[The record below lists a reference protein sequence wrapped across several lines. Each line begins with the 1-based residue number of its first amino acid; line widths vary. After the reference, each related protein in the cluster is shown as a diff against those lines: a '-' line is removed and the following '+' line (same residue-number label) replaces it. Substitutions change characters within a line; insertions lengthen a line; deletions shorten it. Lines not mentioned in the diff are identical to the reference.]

1 MTADITDVWLFRTRV
16 FSNGSLSRY
25 VKKVPCLCNGTGLMQ
40 WLQFWIS
47 FMDVC
52 KDLLWYLLNED
63 FETEQCLVTLI
74 KCIIKYK

>member
-1 MTADITDVWLFRTRV
+1 
-16 FSNGSLSRY
+16 
-25 VKKVPCLCNGTGLMQ
+25 
-40 WLQFWIS
+40 
-47 FMDVC
+47 MDVC